1 MAAAY
6 HMEALRKQR
15 IIERKHAALARIAI
29 CQELELERK
38 RQQEERNKLQK
49 DEMEKERGNLR
60 EKYLISM
67 GRTGRPGVINA
78 NYVNMIEEHKKSIS
92 QRDLRHQEKIL
103 RDSCLYMGH
112 VNDKFLAW
120 KSQNL
125 TDMDLIFI
133 CQEKTMTSLNQI
145 FG

>member
-1 MAAAY
+1 
-6 HMEALRKQR
+6 
-15 IIERKHAALARIAI
+15 
-29 CQELELERK
+29 
-38 RQQEERNKLQK
+38 
-49 DEMEKERGNLR
+49 MEKERGNMR

-78 NYVNMIEEHKKSIS
+78 NYVNMIEEQKKSIS

-133 CQEKTMTSLNQI
+133 CQEKIMTSLNQI

>member
-1 MAAAY
+1 M
-6 HMEALRKQR
+6 
-15 IIERKHAALARIAI
+15 
-29 CQELELERK
+29 ELERK

-112 VNDKFLAW
+112 VNDKFLA
-120 KSQNL
+120 
-125 TDMDLIFI
+125 
-133 CQEKTMTSLNQI
+133 
-145 FG
+145 

>member
-112 VNDKFLAW
+112 VNDKFLA
-120 KSQNL
+120 
-125 TDMDLIFI
+125 
-133 CQEKTMTSLNQI
+133 
-145 FG
+145 